1 MTNIFLCQTFLLY
14 LHCNIKTN
22 KMDRRT
28 EHIKAVIAAFMIVIF
43 AAIILAW
50 PTQLLWNS
58 CLVPAIN
65 GVNEIGFFQALGLNI
80 LAGIMIKSNT
90 KSSNK

>member
-1 MTNIFLCQTFLLY
+1 
-14 LHCNIKTN
+14 
-22 KMDRRT
+22 MDRT
-28 EHIKAVIAAFMIVIF
+28 EQIKAVIAAFMVVIF
-43 AAIILAW
+43 AAILLAW